1 MTDPTV
7 DSILSQWSPQRQERA
22 RAVLAAY
29 PERRSTVMPLLYL
42 ASREHGHCSTEAMVE
57 VGQITGLTSIQVE
70 SIASFYSMYRRQNVG
85 TYVISVCTSISC
97 FLRGADDVLA
107 AIEDETNTPDGETS
121 DDGLFS
127 VEHVE
132 CSGACGG
139 APAVSV
145 NWELVEGVAPD
156 KGRALCQWLRD
167 TKPETVLA
175 DEMQTLFGGQQSFDW
190 GISEPQGATSH
201 VPAFE
206 RYDSAGEAT

>member
-1 MTDPTV
+1 MTDPV
-7 DSILSQWSPQRQERA
+7 ADRVLGQWSPERQERA

-42 ASREHGHCSTEAMVE
+42 ASREHGYCSRDAMVE
-57 VGQITGLTSIQVE
+57 VGKITGLTSIQVE

-85 TYVISVCTSISC
+85 KYVISVCTSISC

-121 DDGLFS
+121 QDGLFS

-139 APAVSV
+139 APAVAV
-145 NWELVEGVAPD
+145 NWELVEGVLPD
-156 KGRALCQWLRD
+156 KGRALCQWLKD

-175 DEMQTLFGGQQSFDW
+175 DEMQALFGGQQSFDW
-190 GISEPQGATSH
+190 GVSEPQGATSH

-206 RYDSAGEAT
+206 LYDSAGDAT